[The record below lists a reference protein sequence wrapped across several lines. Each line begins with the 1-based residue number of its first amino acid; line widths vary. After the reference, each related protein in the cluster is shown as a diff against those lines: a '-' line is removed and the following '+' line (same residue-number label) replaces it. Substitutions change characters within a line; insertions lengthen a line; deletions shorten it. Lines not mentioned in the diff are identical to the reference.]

1 MIKILFLFLL
11 SFNLFGQSFDYGYYW
26 FKNGSESVKATG
38 SAIAGYY
45 DPKKPTIIY
54 FHGWQ
59 PNTSVDNYR
68 REKFIF
74 VDPTQRNASVDT
86 ANKWIADG
94 WNVGIFYWNQFA
106 DEDEVT
112 NAEAKIWSIN
122 GPQKMRYRLN
132 TGAFSTS
139 AMPTSSI
146 GDLAYNEYIK
156 IMANHGTSEIRFA
169 GHSLGSQL
177 AVRTAKKLSDANSKL
192 MPKRLELL
200 DPFWSKNG
208 KSWLGDTVNGT
219 VTVSSCE
226 KPVIATNPAWSGNGN
241 DWTGEVARCYI
252 AKMIAKNSIAV
263 TWLKTSLIGD
273 VGVGDANSSLRPLT
287 VFMNVKSGWWGSDKQ
302 TDKHMWAKNIYF
314 WSKIVPSNAINIPS
328 YANTPYAT
336 VRANMKKTYS
346 QKAGIDSANP
356 SDDTY

>member
-38 SAIAGYY
+38 SNIPGYY
-45 DPKKPTIIY
+45 DSSKPTVIY

-59 PNTSVDNYR
+59 KGTSVDNYR

-74 VDPTQRNASVDT
+74 VDPTQSNASVDI
-86 ANKWIADG
+86 ASKWITDG
-94 WNVGIFYWNQFA
+94 WNVGVFYWNQFA

-112 NAEAKIWSIN
+112 DAEAKIWSPN

-132 TGAFSTS
+132 TGSFSTAS
-139 AMPTSSI
+139 MPTISI
-146 GDLAYNEYIK
+146 GDLAYNDFIR
-156 IMANHGTSEIRFA
+156 IMANYTGTEIRFA

-177 AVRTAKKLSDANSKL
+177 ATRTAKKLSDANSKL

-208 KSWLGDTVNGT
+208 KTFLGNTVNGT
-219 VTVSSCE
+219 ITTTCE
-226 KPVIATNPAWSGNGN
+226 VAGGSNP
-241 DWTGEVARCYI
+241 DWVGEVSRCYI
-252 AKMIAKNSIAV
+252 VKMIAKNSLAV
-263 TWLKTSLIGD
+263 TWLKTSAIFD
-273 VGVGDANSSLRPLT
+273 AGVGDGNNDLKT
-287 VFMNVKSGWWGSDKQ
+287 IVVFMNPVSGWWGLDKQ
-302 TDKHMWAKNIYF
+302 TEKHVWAKNLYF
-314 WSKIVPSNAINIPS
+314 WSKIVPDKTGVPS

-346 QKAGIDSANP
+346 QTTGTTSANP